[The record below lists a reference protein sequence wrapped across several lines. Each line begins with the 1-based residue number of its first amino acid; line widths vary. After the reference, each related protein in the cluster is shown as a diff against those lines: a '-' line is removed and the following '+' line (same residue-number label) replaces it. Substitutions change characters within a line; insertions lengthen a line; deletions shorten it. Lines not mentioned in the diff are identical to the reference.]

1 MINFAILTRIVTSDI
16 IPRVERLGKRRRLR
30 TIRSL
35 HQFVSRLNQGKG
47 EMPAANIPKS
57 TRRRYI
63 FTDAYEKDQG
73 FSDYLTRLTSIGM
86 RNAGI
91 IGILGPLVHFSV
103 YILIFGKKIAWFC
116 PPENKSVYA
125 VTDKLIMIFVGVT
138 CILLSRLSLRPQ
150 LARFVIFFLILLVCM
165 AMLSDNL
172 IARDTSTAAG
182 YAILAM
188 LIGVGIVP
196 FRPWQIFIL
205 GMTITLQFYL
215 LARFLPTLFDQAPL
229 TPNIETLVL
238 LVMATSLCVVITM
251 MIYLS
256 RFILYRSRQKQAA
269 LRQAVAE
276 HAEELEEINRML
288 QETQIQLVQSEK
300 MASLGNLVAGVAHE
314 INTPIGAVNSMYDTL
329 FRTLDK
335 LKDFVESELSIEQ
348 KRHPRL
354 EEIFKIIGESKK
366 VIQSGTD
373 RVMNI
378 ITRLK
383 SFARLD
389 EAELKKVDIH
399 KGLDD
404 TLILAHHELKQNITV
419 MKNYGDVP
427 PIACFPSQLN
437 QVYLNL
443 LINSRQSIKT
453 EGTITITTCHK
464 DDKVFIS
471 FEDNGAGIPK
481 ENLDKIFDPG
491 FTTKGVG
498 VGTGLGLSISYNI
511 IQKHRGEIK
520 VESTLGK
527 GSKFTIVLPSNLKD
541 LIEKEGNQK

>member
-1 MINFAILTRIVTSDI
+1 
-16 IPRVERLGKRRRLR
+16 
-30 TIRSL
+30 
-35 HQFVSRLNQGKG
+35 
-47 EMPAANIPKS
+47 MPATKAPKS
-57 TRRRYI
+57 TRHRYI

-73 FSDYLTRLTSIGM
+73 FREYLTRLTSIGM

-91 IGILGPLVHFSV
+91 IGVLGPLVHFSV

-116 PPENKSVYA
+116 PPGNKSIYA
-125 VTDKLIMIFVGVT
+125 ATDKLLMILVGVT
-138 CILLSRLSLRPQ
+138 CILLSRLSLKPQ
-150 LARFVIFFLILLVCM
+150 LARLIIFFLILAVCM
-165 AMLSDNL
+165 AMLSDNI
-172 IARDTSTAAG
+172 IARDTSTATG
-182 YAILAM
+182 YSILAM

-196 FRPWQIFIL
+196 FRPWQVFIL
-205 GMTITLQFYL
+205 GLTITLQFYF
-215 LARFLPTLFDQAPL
+215 LARFMPTLFDQAPL
-229 TPNIETLVL
+229 TPKIESLVL
-238 LVMATSLCVVITM
+238 LIMATFLCTVITM

-256 RFILYRSRQKQAA
+256 RFILYRSRQKQAM

-288 QETQIQLVQSEK
+288 RETQIQLVQSEK

-335 LKDFVESELSIEQ
+335 LKSYAESELSTEQ
-348 KRHPRL
+348 KEHPRL
-354 EEIFKIIGESKK
+354 EEIFKIIDDSKK
-366 VIQSGTD
+366 VIKSGID
-373 RVMNI
+373 RVISI

-389 EAELKKVDIH
+389 EAELKTVDIH
-399 KGLDD
+399 EGLED

-419 MKNYGDVP
+419 LKNYGDVP

-453 EGTITITTCHK
+453 KGTIAITTYYE
-464 DDKVFIS
+464 DDKVYIS

-498 VGTGLGLSISYNI
+498 VGTGLGLSISYKI
-511 IQKHRGEIK
+511 IQQHRGEIK
-520 VESTLGK
+520 VESIPGK
-527 GSKFTIVLPSNLKD
+527 GSKFTFVLPSNLKD
-541 LIEKEGNQK
+541 LIEKEGNQQ